1 MRIFESAATLMLV
14 IGVASPLPAVETVE
28 REVVKETTTRYSGT
42 VSRVDPGSST
52 IILQSEGATAQPTTY
67 TYNKQTTFVDDTG
80 KTVTYEEIRNK
91 PVTVYYTAQG
101 DTMVVSKVEVTNRPG
116 GVIERKETTTEIP
129 AR

>member
-1 MRIFESAATLMLV
+1 MRIFKSAAALMLV
-14 IGVASPLPAVETVE
+14 VGVASPLPAVETVE

-52 IILQSEGATAQPTTY
+52 IILQSEGVTAQPKTY
-67 TYNKQTTFVDDTG
+67 TYNKQTTFVDETG

-91 PVTVYYTAQG
+91 PVTVYYAAQG